1 MHIEGN
7 VLGFV
12 DVQGYESSISTSGA
26 GWFSLQSS
34 VPGKVSG
41 FQEGLSAWCLEN
53 WLSVRG
59 WFEQPR

>member
-26 GWFSLQSS
+26 VWFSLQSS

-41 FQEGLSAWCLEN
+41 FQVECLEN